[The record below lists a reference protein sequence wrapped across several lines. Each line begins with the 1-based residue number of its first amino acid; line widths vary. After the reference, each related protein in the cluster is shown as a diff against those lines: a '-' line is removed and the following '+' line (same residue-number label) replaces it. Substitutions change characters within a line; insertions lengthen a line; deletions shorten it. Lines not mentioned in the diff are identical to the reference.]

1 LVLALLQLA
10 DGAEPRDA
18 TPVEHDDFVG
28 DFPRAVRVMSDDYQG
43 RVPLGFYLISSS

>member
-1 LVLALLQLA
+1 LLQLA
-10 DGAEPRDA
+10 DGAEPCDA

-28 DFPRAVRVMSDDYQG
+28 DFPRVMCDKYQG